1 MTSLLFVRW
10 IHLLAAA
17 TWMGGL
23 IVLGPLVM
31 TLRKEGVGR
40 EGLQAAARQFA
51 RVTWT
56 AMAIAVATGL
66 LQVTWMH
73 LPWSYGRLHI
83 KLGAVTLAILIAGI
97 HQLTA
102 RQSSPAVRGVFQGLI
117 LLASLGVFAAA
128 VAL

>member
-1 MTSLLFVRW
+1 MTSLLVIRW
-10 IHLLAAA
+10 IHLVAAA

-23 IVLGPLVM
+23 VVLGPLVM

-40 EGLQAAARQFA
+40 EGLRAAARQFA
-51 RVTWT
+51 RVTWV
-56 AMAIAVATGL
+56 AMGIAVATGL
-66 LQVTWMH
+66 LQVVWMH

-83 KLGAVTLAILIAGI
+83 KLGAVGLTIAIALF

-102 RQSSPAVRGVFQGLI
+102 RRSSPAVRGVFQLSI
-117 LLASLGVFAAA
+117 LVSSLGVFAAA